1 MTVFWAEE
9 KSGPLG
15 EVTLWR
21 SDSFCLINVCTIN
34 EALKSEAL
42 ELGEESMRLSKSII
56 RPKEEI
62 ERLKEVA
69 LKENRI
75 LKQRWSSQE
84 CQDVVS
90 TWMSKA

>member
-1 MTVFWAEE
+1 MGGRLSLMSKLV
-9 KSGPLG
+9 
-15 EVTLWR
+15 
-21 SDSFCLINVCTIN
+21 NVCAIIETL
-34 EALKSEAL
+34 ESDAL
-42 ELGEESMRLSKSII
+42 ELGKESMRLSKSII

-62 ERLKEVA
+62 ERLKQVA

-90 TWMSKA
+90 TWMNKA